1 MTGGTYRFASVSCQH
16 DAVLYLVLVLAEHVE
31 EGIYEYL
38 VGLFSLTLFS
48 IAVPEYVFFLLGK
61 LIVRLKYRKTFR
73 ALPTYKFL
81 LPHPHFLTSPTNYS
95 SVHDAERRVRDD
107 ELFVYTYHAA
117 EAFAR
122 WTCSSW
128 RIERE
133 HLVVGFFKANAVGL
147 KANGEAVQSSAR
159 IEAQQA
165 FAITF
170 KEGGFYRI
178 AEAV

>member
-1 MTGGTYRFASVSCQH
+1 MAGGTYRFASVSCQH

-38 VGLFSLTLFS
+38 VGLFPLTLFS
-48 IAVPEYVFFLLGK
+48 VSVPEYVFFLLGK
-61 LIVRLKYRKTFR
+61 FIVRLKYRKTFW

-81 LPHPHFLTSPTNYS
+81 LPHPHFLT
-95 SVHDAERRVRDD
+95 
-107 ELFVYTYHAA
+107 
-117 EAFAR
+117 
-122 WTCSSW
+122 CW

-147 KANGEAVQSSAR
+147 KANGEAVQSAAR
-159 IEAQQA
+159 IETQQA
-165 FAITF
+165 FAISF

-178 AEAV
+178 AKAV